1 MLLRMLPTS
10 HEHLAVLCRELG
22 SHSHHLEPDLP
33 VRAQC
38 AHSSGK
44 LISSPPLSGQEE
56 VEINLNSKDH
66 KITWQQYATNN
77 PREELQT

>member
-1 MLLRMLPTS
+1 MLPDTS
-10 HEHLAVLCRELG
+10 PVWHGPAAAGVGAARDAAHEPWALAALCRELG

-38 AHSSGK
+38 AHSSSK

-56 VEINLNSKDH
+56 VERLI
-66 KITWQQYATNN
+66 
-77 PREELQT
+77 

>member
-1 MLLRMLPTS
+1 MGQQQQVCVLLGVLLTS
-10 HEHLAVLCRELG
+10 HEHLAALCGELG

-38 AHSSGK
+38 AHSSSK

-56 VEINLNSKDH
+56 VEILV
-66 KITWQQYATNN
+66 
-77 PREELQT
+77 